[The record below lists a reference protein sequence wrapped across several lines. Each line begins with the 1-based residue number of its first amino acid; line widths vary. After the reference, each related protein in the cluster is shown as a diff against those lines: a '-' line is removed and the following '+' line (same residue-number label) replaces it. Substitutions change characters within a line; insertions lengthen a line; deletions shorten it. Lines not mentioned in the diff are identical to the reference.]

1 MREGRGRILSRD
13 EQMMTRNSDT
23 IYVYIQTY
31 ELGKAY
37 FKRALDSIR
46 NQTWPN
52 FRCLIYDNGSG
63 SEVRRELQEYVSQ
76 DQRFS
81 LTCFDN
87 TKGRVLAWEYGIPE
101 ILRMAGDTGGYFF
114 RLDADDELEL
124 FCFEKLVGRI
134 KTDSLDMCAG
144 GAVFLDGETGNV
156 LGNRKIDENIILEGK
171 LFEEYFPVYYQIMRT
186 HWAKLYRL
194 DVLKKMNLSNLQ
206 ITTYGSDTLFVR
218 EALLQSQRVGVLSD
232 MLYKYYLYQEVRE
245 YNLEESRAYAP
256 QLLFERDVSFLMLKC
271 GDISTDTLIWLLKV
285 YFAENQDLFRM
296 VSKSDRTNEEKI
308 DCIYKILTTIPC
320 RFAIRAAYRPRY
332 FFVAEWLTEQ
342 NVFENDRT
350 FGQAAEIFGMLG
362 VIPVWLK
369 GVAAADQFRMLV
381 KIYAYW
387 DDPEKKTLLE
397 EQIEKCMH
405 ANRLLQNTDAYYGR
419 FNEDIVQDVLKEDY
433 RSAYAE
439 VRESLGQTNR
449 FVVQFHETNLELA
462 LNLTALLK
470 LETEFVR
477 WKKKHIE
484 LLMEKGF
491 LEPAGEEVEEWL
503 EILPEDPDFI
513 GYKRQIAEKKGKR

>member
-23 IYVYIQTY
+23 IYVYIQSY

-124 FCFEKLVGRI
+124 SCFEKLVGRI

-186 HWAKLYRL
+186 HWAKLYRVSL
-194 DVLKKMNLSNLQ
+194 PSLS
-206 ITTYGSDTLFVR
+206 TTVNRNVVSPSPSCFSSAP
-218 EALLQSQRVGVLSD
+218 ALPATAEVFPPAPFPVLSLHPVINSAIATISAIQRMD
-232 MLYKYYLYQEVRE
+232 DSIV
-245 YNLEESRAYAP
+245 
-256 QLLFERDVSFLMLKC
+256 LLHFLCMF
-271 GDISTDTLIWLLKV
+271 SSPWLI
-285 YFAENQDLFRM
+285 Y
-296 VSKSDRTNEEKI
+296 
-308 DCIYKILTTIPC
+308 IP
-320 RFAIRAAYRPRY
+320 
-332 FFVAEWLTEQ
+332 
-342 NVFENDRT
+342 
-350 FGQAAEIFGMLG
+350 
-362 VIPVWLK
+362 K
-369 GVAAADQFRMLV
+369 
-381 KIYAYW
+381 
-387 DDPEKKTLLE
+387 
-397 EQIEKCMH
+397 
-405 ANRLLQNTDAYYGR
+405 
-419 FNEDIVQDVLKEDY
+419 
-433 RSAYAE
+433 
-439 VRESLGQTNR
+439 
-449 FVVQFHETNLELA
+449 
-462 LNLTALLK
+462 
-470 LETEFVR
+470 
-477 WKKKHIE
+477 
-484 LLMEKGF
+484 
-491 LEPAGEEVEEWL
+491 
-503 EILPEDPDFI
+503 
-513 GYKRQIAEKKGKR
+513 